1 MKLKKLAAGL
11 LAAVVAV
18 TSSVVVPVVAAETEK
33 VLYETETVF
42 PSDWSKNVE
51 IAKSEVKYFAGA
63 DVTLNYT
70 AESGAQAKLVYNPGY
85 NWTDLTEVIDLTG
98 TSYTFTLSE
107 EDIAL
112 IDSGYS
118 LIVSGGNFT
127 LNSVVISGDENV
139 PEFGVWKET
148 DSGYKYIHG
157 ETNSSGTALPITVPA
172 EINKAELLSISAT
185 VDTDGYAQVKI
196 GGNLTGSWSASDT
209 SEVDNTTAEI
219 VWEVDG
225 KLDSDIQFQ
234 FDWVNSGVTIELTD
248 ITYNTVVSVDTVTI
262 SKDALE
268 LTVGDDETLTAEVSP
283 EDATYSE
290 VTWSSDKP
298 AVATVD
304 ENGKVTAVASG
315 DAVITAIA
323 DGKSDTCTVTV
334 TNPVTSIS
342 IDATAGILEG
352 ATKTLTVTSVPED
365 PDAYELVWTSS
376 DDAVATVADGVVTG
390 VKAGTADITATVKDT
405 DISAVCKVT
414 VTADTVAVTGVKLDK
429 TELDLTKGGT
439 AQLTATVAPE
449 DATDTDVEWTS
460 DKPAVA
466 TVDENGK
473 VTAVASGEATIT
485 VTTKDGAKTASCKV
499 TVTNPVTS
507 ITLNKTTAELEIDET
522 VTLTA
527 TVTPA
532 DADNADVTWTSD
544 KPAVAT
550 VDENGKVTAVASG
563 EATITVATKDGA
575 NTATCKV
582 TVKEAASETAYTYTY
597 DGSAIELTLSVPS
610 WDATQLNGQKNIEIV
625 PTGVKLQTTT
635 FAELKALYSGIA
647 VEDWAVNNLTE
658 GASESAISAS
668 IYIQNG
674 SGWAWNAFNGTSV
687 DFADITAIADSDP
700 IMAIGFQINYNA
712 TGSDFKTGDVI
723 VINGEEADSD
733 LEDGEYSDGTYQ
745 QLDEADIPSMAFGK
759 ADVDV
764 DEFDLAKNTYN
775 STFKD
780 GKLYIYNYVSEELVE
795 SATSA
800 SVIVRYKDAKA
811 LMLTT
816 SCVYTA
822 LDADTKAEE
831 GMVFLAF
838 VIDGL
843 SADENDALYYGNYSW
858 THIETN

>member
-18 TSSVVVPVVAAETEK
+18 TSSVIVPVTASAADAPY
-33 VLYETETVF
+33 V
-42 PSDWSKNVE
+42 NV
-51 IAKSEVKYFAGA
+51 KG
-63 DVTLNYT
+63 YT
-70 AESGAQAKLVYNPGY
+70 ASWAMNIDYAGKTTFAAG
-85 NWTDLTEVIDLTG
+85 TDQ
-98 TSYTFTLSE
+98 Y
-107 EDIAL
+107 
-112 IDSGYS
+112 
-118 LIVSGGNFT
+118 
-127 LNSVVISGDENV
+127 
-139 PEFGVWKET
+139 
-148 DSGYKYIHG
+148 
-157 ETNSSGTALPITVPA
+157 
-172 EINKAELLSISAT
+172 
-185 VDTDGYAQVKI
+185 
-196 GGNLTGSWSASDT
+196 
-209 SEVDNTTAEI
+209 
-219 VWEVDG
+219 
-225 KLDSDIQFQ
+225 
-234 FDWVNSGVTIELTD
+234 TIELTNAEGEP
-248 ITYNTVVSVDTVTI
+248 TANTNGVYNDSFAGGAIALNFMDPSGVLTDFSVVSVSVNGVDKGVSYSKEDAEFDEYLWDGATSAAGYCLTFTEDDLTAIGAINLGESIEIVVSATYDDSIRSIGADNFEYSVLQDTEMAIGDSFTITYDSENTPDTAKYSFKYKIPNETDYDYYSPVNENAVNADTSWNGASETGLEVTATTSGTVTTYTFTAVSASVDAFELNIEVSALGDWSDTQYLWFGSATAYKVLPADVYPTTIEI
-262 SKDALE
+262 SGE
-268 LTVGDDETLTAEVSP
+268 ENTVKVGEEITLSAEVSN
-283 EDATYSE
+283 ENGDEITTDKT
-290 VTWSSDKP
+290 VTWSADASGN
-298 AVATVD
+298 VTVD
-304 ENGKVTAVASG
+304 EDGVVTGVASG
-315 DAVITAIA
+315 SATVTASVEGENGDIT
-323 DGKSDTCTVTV
+323 DTYEITV

-352 ATKTLTVTSVPED
+352 ATKTLTVKSVPET

-429 TELDLTKGGT
+429 TELDLTKDGT

-449 DATDTDVEWTS
+449 DATDTAVEWTS

-499 TVTNPVTS
+499 TV
-507 ITLNKTTAELEIDET
+507 
-522 VTLTA
+522 
-527 TVTPA
+527 
-532 DADNADVTWTSD
+532 
-544 KPAVAT
+544 
-550 VDENGKVTAVASG
+550 
-563 EATITVATKDGA
+563 
-575 NTATCKV
+575 
-582 TVKEAASETAYTYTY
+582 KEAASETAYTYTY

-610 WDATQLNGQKNIEIV
+610 WDATQLNGQKNIDIV

-658 GASESAISAS
+658 GASESAISVS

-700 IMAIGFQINYNA
+700 IMGIGFQINYNA
-712 TGSDFKTGDVI
+712 TGSDFKSGDVI
-723 VINGEEADSD
+723 VINGEKADSA

-745 QLDEADIPSMAFGK
+745 QLEEADIPSMAFGE

-764 DEFDLAKNTYN
+764 DEFDLTKNTYN

-795 SATSA
+795 SANGA

-811 LMLTT
+811 LRLTT

-822 LDADTKAEE
+822 LDADTKAED